1 MCGPLTV
8 DRVLAPGPHLK
19 AIRSLVTTSEGDNMR
34 VTRYRFYGQ
43 FETDESVL
51 LLYFGS
57 FLLRIEKARC
67 DRRFMCYSAVR
78 FSCKQKVIDALFSLF
93 AKTVSSSLT

>member
-43 FETDESVL
+43 FETRI
-51 LLYFGS
+51 GS
-57 FLLRIEKARC
+57 SFYILE
-67 DRRFMCYSAVR
+67 V
-78 FSCKQKVIDALFSLF
+78 FS
-93 AKTVSSSLT
+93 